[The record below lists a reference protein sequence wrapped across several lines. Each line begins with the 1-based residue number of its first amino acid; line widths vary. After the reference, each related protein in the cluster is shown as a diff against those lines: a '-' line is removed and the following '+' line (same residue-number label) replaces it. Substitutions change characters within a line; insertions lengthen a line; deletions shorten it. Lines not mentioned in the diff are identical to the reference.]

1 MTPETEAIRDAI
13 DSDRLERFAA
23 EWDGI
28 SCPCG
33 IEHSIRR
40 ACCRV
45 LSGEILAGDFLIF
58 PEDRGYAEP
67 ACDVVGQD
75 AADMEFEVW
84 RPKETSGATV
94 PQKDKETK
102 P

>member
-1 MTPETEAIRDAI
+1 MTPEAEAIRAAI

-23 EWDGI
+23 EWDGV

-40 ACCRV
+40 ACRRV
-45 LSGEILAGDFLIF
+45 ASGEILAGDFILF
-58 PEDRGYAEP
+58 PEAPGYAEP
-67 ACDVVGQD
+67 SCDVVGQD
-75 AADMEFEVW
+75 ALGMEFEVW
-84 RPKETSGATV
+84 RPKASNGTTV
-94 PQKDKETK
+94 PQQDKETK